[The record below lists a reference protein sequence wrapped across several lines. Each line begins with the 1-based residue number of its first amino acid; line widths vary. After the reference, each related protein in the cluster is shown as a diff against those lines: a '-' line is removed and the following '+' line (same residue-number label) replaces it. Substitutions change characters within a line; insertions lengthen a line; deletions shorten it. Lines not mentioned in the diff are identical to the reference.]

1 MAQEADHNTAEQLP
15 LHGIVLCCTA
25 LSQDVRLVLKEVA
38 SRMGADFK
46 LDLTTDVT
54 HLIVGSITTPKYRY
68 VAKDRPDIKVVGMEW
83 LEAVRQAYMN
93 GDDVDVVDLEEK
105 HKLGVFHG
113 LKICV
118 TGFDNLEKRTF
129 MSETVVQ
136 QGAEYHG
143 DLTKAVT
150 HLIAAAPTGAKYTH
164 AKAWKTH
171 VVSWKW
177 FKDSLSRGMALE
189 ESLYDPALPEEEQ
202 GRGAIGTVR
211 ARVSLGK
218 RTRDNESQTT
228 SDTGSRK
235 LRRTASTRLHSQSQ
249 DMWQDFSTR
258 DDASATLVTDQW
270 KEEAEPNHAPQR
282 RPSVE
287 KVQVRQS
294 DVFSVEKTA
303 VRDGVFSGCYV
314 FIQGFPRD
322 RATRL
327 QHFLQPHGATVV
339 KTVTE
344 LEESSRASVFLARYL
359 LMPHAFSGSHMEPP
373 EVPEGTQAVTE
384 WWVERCLHT
393 KKLIDPAN
401 DALSQPLWHAKI
413 ADFDGLSI
421 CTTGFSGVDFRQ
433 TAEAIKLMGA
443 EYAEKLVPS
452 VSVLVSGSESVKKEK
467 AYYAAKHDI
476 SVVSAVW
483 LWDCLRLKRKLE
495 YAGFAVKI
503 PAFDTRETIG
513 HRSTASPTSSDV
525 RQSKSERR
533 VRKPDG
539 APKRLSNTRH
549 RPATPSLSLQATA
562 PASVRPRRNAGPF
575 DHDDDDDVPAVADE
589 TLLDTVPIPKL
600 EPVRSRPLQ
609 DISPNTSPRKHGQSQ
624 EMTDESADT
633 KTSETFESSPPK
645 CIALPASPKSP
656 LSFSAPEP
664 QAPSPR
670 PPQDL
675 RADIAAL
682 LHHRTTSRSESSDLA
697 PPPKRKNRPLGRSA
711 SGIGNRPISASAQHS
726 DHAGGSPG
734 LSPSET
740 ADSAADGFANFSK
753 RAALPPP
760 STQLGYETADAE
772 AHRLVMVKKMKVSL
786 QDESSGTRVASVGSV
801 RDSFVTGGG
810 GGIGSGEAGV
820 GSRLRGRDRT
830 KI

>member
-1 MAQEADHNTAEQLP
+1 MAQEADNTTAEQLP
-15 LHGIVLCCTA
+15 LHDVVLCCTA
-25 LSQDVRLVLKEVA
+25 LPQDVRLVLSEVA

-68 VAKDRPDIKVVGMEW
+68 VAKDRPDIKVVSMDW

-129 MSETVVQ
+129 ISETVVQ
-136 QGAEYHG
+136 QGAEYQG

-177 FKDSLSRGMALE
+177 FKDSLGRGMALD

-202 GRGAIGTVR
+202 GQGATGMVGP
-211 ARVSLGK
+211 RVSLGK

-228 SDTGSRK
+228 SDMGSRK

-249 DMWQDFSTR
+249 DMWQGLSTR

-270 KEEAEPNHAPQR
+270 KEEAEPKYAPQR
-282 RPSVE
+282 RPGVE

-294 DVFSVEKTA
+294 DVFSVETTA

-314 FIQGFPRD
+314 FIQGFPRN

-344 LEESSRASVFLARYL
+344 LEESSRAATFLAGYL
-359 LMPHAFSGSHMEPP
+359 LMPHAFSGSQMEPP
-373 EVPEGTQAVTE
+373 EVPGGTRTVTE

-401 DALSQPLWHAKI
+401 DALSQPLWHAEI
-413 ADFDGLSI
+413 ADFTGLSI

-443 EYAEKLVPS
+443 EYAEKLMPS

-476 SVVSAVW
+476 SVVSADW
-483 LWDCLRLKRKLE
+483 LWECLRLKRKLE
-495 YAGFAVKI
+495 YVGFAVKL
-503 PAFDTRETIG
+503 PAFDATETVG
-513 HRSTASPTSSDV
+513 HRSTASPASRDV
-525 RQSKSERR
+525 RQSKSER
-533 VRKPDG
+533 
-539 APKRLSNTRH
+539 
-549 RPATPSLSLQATA
+549 
-562 PASVRPRRNAGPF
+562 
-575 DHDDDDDVPAVADE
+575 
-589 TLLDTVPIPKL
+589 
-600 EPVRSRPLQ
+600 PV
-609 DISPNTSPRKHGQSQ
+609 
-624 EMTDESADT
+624 
-633 KTSETFESSPPK
+633 
-645 CIALPASPKSP
+645 
-656 LSFSAPEP
+656 
-664 QAPSPR
+664 
-670 PPQDL
+670 
-675 RADIAAL
+675 
-682 LHHRTTSRSESSDLA
+682 SDLA
-697 PPPKRKNRPLGRSA
+697 HPPKRKNRPLGRSA
-711 SGIGNRPISASAQHS
+711 SGIGNRPISASAQHP

-734 LSPSET
+734 LLPSET
-740 ADSAADGFANFSK
+740 TDSAADGFANFSK
-753 RAALPPP
+753 GAPLPPP

-772 AHRLVMVKKMKVSL
+772 AHRLVMEKKMKVSL
-786 QDESSGTRVASVGSV
+786 QDESSGTRVASVGMV
-801 RDSFVTGGG
+801 RDSFVTGAGG
-810 GGIGSGEAGV
+810 GGSGSGEAGV
-820 GSRLRGRDRT
+820 GSRLRGRHRT